1 MINLIFESI
10 FFLLASCTIILSV
23 AGYGNFLIY
32 KYNNNFFEKIFFG
45 IIIITFL
52 VTLIHF
58 FFKISFYITVGLLFI
73 GLILFLRNHKSSLTK
88 LYKSNLLY
96 LIIFLILLPIYISQK
111 YHEDF
116 GYYHLP
122 YVITM
127 IEEKIIF
134 GLANSNS
141 AYAHNSIWLNT
152 ISLFSLPK
160 NNFNFLTLPSYLIYN
175 LFIIFSLKNILKLN
189 NQKISN
195 YFLII
200 CVFYLLLKFTRI
212 SDYGN
217 DLPATI
223 FSILSIFYFLRYSET
238 KKNQNKFFYFF
249 CCFSFAVFSVLIKLS
264 GIPILLLPLILLLKN
279 YEKLKKEIFNVNYLF
294 VFLLAFI
301 FYLQQFFYTSCI
313 IFPTKFTCIN
323 TEWFNNDFL
332 LLRENLELINKS
344 YYGSDNLLTKENY
357 LSKLNWFSF
366 WLERNYPEILE
377 NILTIFLPILLLIF
391 FLPKEKNKSSL
402 FLENKSLFILFI
414 FLSFIYWFKFSPVYR
429 FSIPYFLSLFFILSL
444 NFYLNKGFSKKIF
457 LYLIISALFF
467 NFSKN
472 VLRIHNKNFIFF
484 GIEKI
489 QNQFYIDHSSDN
501 NFIQIYNPD
510 IKNSNN
516 GWQGRL
522 CWNIPFFCSYEKIR
536 VNKNYGYLFFSKL
549 NN

>member
-1 MINLIFESI
+1 
-10 FFLLASCTIILSV
+10 
-23 AGYGNFLIY
+23 
-32 KYNNNFFEKIFFG
+32 
-45 IIIITFL
+45 
-52 VTLIHF
+52 
-58 FFKISFYITVGLLFI
+58 
-73 GLILFLRNHKSSLTK
+73 
-88 LYKSNLLY
+88 
-96 LIIFLILLPIYISQK
+96 
-111 YHEDF
+111 
-116 GYYHLP
+116 
-122 YVITM
+122 M

-134 GLANSNS
+134 GLANGNS

-175 LFIIFSLKNILKLN
+175 FFIIFSLKNILKFN

-212 SDYGN
+212 SEYGN

-279 YEKLKKEIFNVNYLF
+279 YERLKKEIFNVNYLF

-357 LSKLNWFSF
+357 LSKLNWFPF
-366 WLERNYPEILE
+366 WLERNYPEIFE
-377 NILTIFLPILLLIF
+377 NILTIILPILLLIF
-391 FLPKEKNKSSL
+391 FLPREKNKSSL

-414 FLSFIYWFKFSPVYR
+414 ILSFIYWFKFSPVYR

-444 NFYLNKGFSKKIF
+444 NSYLKKAFSKKIF
-457 LYLIISALFF
+457 LYLIITALFF

-472 VLRIHNKNFIFF
+472 ILRIHNKNIIFF

-489 QNQFYIDHSSDN
+489 QNKFYIDHSSDN
-501 NFIQIYNPD
+501 NFIDIYSPD
-510 IKNSNN
+510 SKNSNN
-516 GWQGRL
+516 GWQGKL
-522 CWNIPFFCSYEKIR
+522 CWDIAFFCSYEKII

>member
-1 MINLIFESI
+1 MITLIFESI
-10 FFLLASCTIILSV
+10 FFLLASCIILFSIV
-23 AGYGNFLIY
+23 GYGNFLIY
-32 KYNNNFFEKIFFG
+32 KSNNNFFEKIFLG
-45 IIIITFL
+45 IIVITFL

-58 FFKISFYITVGLLFI
+58 FLKISFYIAVGLLFI
-73 GLILFLRNHKSSLTK
+73 GLILFFKNYKSFLIK
-88 LYKSNLLY
+88 PYKSNLSY
-96 LIIFLILLPIYISQK
+96 LIIFLILLPIYMSQK

-175 LFIIFSLKNILKLN
+175 LFIIFSLKNILKSN

-212 SDYGN
+212 SEYGN
-217 DLPATI
+217 DLPAVI

-238 KKNQNKFFYFF
+238 KDNQNKIFYFF

-264 GIPILLLPLILLLKN
+264 GIPILILPLILFLKN
-279 YEKLKKEIFNVNYLF
+279 YEKLKKQVFNVNYLF
-294 VFLLAFI
+294 IYLLAFI

-313 IFPTKFTCIN
+313 IFPAIFTCLD
-323 TEWFNNDFL
+323 TEWFNKDFL
-332 LLRENLELINKS
+332 LLRENIELINKS
-344 YYGSDNLLTKENY
+344 YYGSENLLTKEDY

-377 NILTIFLPILLLIF
+377 NILTIFLPIILLIF
-391 FLPKEKNKSSL
+391 LLPNEKNKSNL
-402 FLENKSLFILFI
+402 FLEILTV
-414 FLSFIYWFKFSPVYR
+414 SS
-429 FSIPYFLSLFFILSL
+429 SI
-444 NFYLNKGFSKKIF
+444 NKG
-457 LYLIISALFF
+457 
-467 NFSKN
+467 
-472 VLRIHNKNFIFF
+472 
-484 GIEKI
+484 
-489 QNQFYIDHSSDN
+489 
-501 NFIQIYNPD
+501 
-510 IKNSNN
+510 
-516 GWQGRL
+516 
-522 CWNIPFFCSYEKIR
+522 
-536 VNKNYGYLFFSKL
+536 
-549 NN
+549 